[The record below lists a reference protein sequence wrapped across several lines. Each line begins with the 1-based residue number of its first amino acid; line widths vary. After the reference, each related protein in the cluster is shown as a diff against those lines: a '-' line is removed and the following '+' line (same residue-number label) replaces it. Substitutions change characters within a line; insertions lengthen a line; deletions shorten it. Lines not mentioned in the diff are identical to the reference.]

1 MEIDVI
7 KMLLNL
13 YQTPASSLSESFA
26 AAAAAAHGLI
36 FSIF

>member
-1 MEIDVI
+1 MI

-26 AAAAAAHGLI
+26 AAAAAAAHGLI